1 MVCVIPSPKPGRQ
14 VFMLRGTSIL
24 APEFVPPTEPTAEE
38 KQKALAERIY
48 LSDGRIY
55 YEFDQLLKEEQDRRR
70 TKGDNVM
77 TVVGKW

>member
-1 MVCVIPSPKPGRQ
+1 
-14 VFMLRGTSIL
+14 MLCGTSIL
-24 APEFVPPTEPTAEE
+24 APEFVAPREPTEEE

-70 TKGDNVM
+70 TKGDNLM
-77 TVVGKW
+77 TVVGEW